1 MTTPVR
7 ILVADDDAAKRLA
20 IARILRRA
28 DYEVLQAAGGMEAL
42 DLAKTVAPDLVL
54 LDVEMPDLGGTEVC
68 RQLRA
73 DPTSSTLPVLYLS
86 AHRTNSQDRIEGLD
100 SGADGYLVW
109 PVAPQE
115 LLAWVRTLLR
125 VRRTER
131 ALRAANADLHQTLES
146 ISDAFFALDDDWR
159 IIHFNAAA
167 ERVSGRGRDQVL
179 GQALQ
184 DCFPVMRGSVFEE
197 KYAQALRDRKP
208 LIFETSFEQPPHTD
222 WYEVRIYPR
231 EPGISV
237 YFQVITARKQA
248 EVERENLVRDLQS
261 ALANIKT
268 LSKLLP
274 ICAGCKKI
282 RDDAG
287 YWQSVE
293 SYMLQHADVR
303 FSHGLCPDCLRECY
317 ADLDDACPVA
327 SPHDERHSSSAKTTT

>member
-20 IARILRRA
+20 VARILRQA
-28 DYEVLQAAGGMEAL
+28 DYEVLQAAGGVEAL

-54 LDVEMPDLGGTEVC
+54 LDVEMPDLSGTEVC
-68 RQLRA
+68 LQLRA

-109 PVAPQE
+109 PVDPQE

-125 VRRTER
+125 VRRTEQ
-131 ALRAANADLHQTLES
+131 ALRAANADWHHTLES
-146 ISDAFFALDDDWR
+146 ISDAFFALDDAWR
-159 IIHFNAAA
+159 VIHFNAAA
-167 ERVSGRGRDQVL
+167 ERVSGRSREQVL
-179 GQALQ
+179 GRPLL
-184 DCFPVMRGSVFEE
+184 DSFPKLRGSVFEA
-197 KYAQALRDRKP
+197 KYAEVLRDRQP
-208 LIFETSFEQPPHTD
+208 LVFEAAFDQPPSVN

-237 YFQVITARKQA
+237 YLQVITTRKQA
-248 EVERENLVRDLQS
+248 EIERENLIRDLQS
-261 ALANIKT
+261 ALANIEA
-268 LSKLLP
+268 LRGLLP

-293 SYMLQHADVR
+293 SYMLRHANIR
-303 FSHGLCPDCLRECY
+303 FSHGLCPDCLRACY
-317 ADLDDACPVA
+317 AELDGPAA
-327 SPHDERHSSSAKTTT
+327 SPVDSR

>member
-1 MTTPVR
+1 MTAPVR

-20 IARILRRA
+20 ITRILRQA
-28 DYEVLQAAGGMEAL
+28 DYEVLQVASGVEAL
-42 DLAKTVAPDLVL
+42 DLAKATALDLVL
-54 LDVEMPDLGGTEVC
+54 LDVEMPDLSGTEVC
-68 RQLRA
+68 LRLRA
-73 DPTSSTLPVLYLS
+73 EPATNALPVLYLS
-86 AHRTNSQDRIEGLD
+86 AHRITSQHRVEGLD

-109 PVAPQE
+109 PVDPRE

-125 VRRTER
+125 VRRTEQ

-146 ISDAFFALDDDWR
+146 ISDAFFAMDDAWR
-159 IIHFNAAA
+159 VIHFNAAA
-167 ERVSGRGRDQVL
+167 ERAAGRGRAQVL
-179 GQALQ
+179 GRPLL
-184 DCFPVMRGSVFEE
+184 DGFPELRGSVFEA
-197 KYAQALRDRKP
+197 KYAEVLRHRQP
-208 LIFETSFEQPPHTD
+208 LVFEAPFGQPPHTH

-248 EVERENLVRDLQS
+248 ETERENLIRDLRS
-261 ALANIKT
+261 ALANVKT

-317 ADLDDACPVA
+317 AELDDDLAPPGG
-327 SPHDERHSSSAKTTT
+327 SR